1 MSNTRSSDT
10 TKSSTIIPVNSN
22 NIQSSTILTSDDSQ
36 FTLNSQTQTLE
47 ISNESSSQI
56 LQHMISVETTEI
68 QGEIVTNKSSKLFVA
83 AANIITAIIIASFF

>member
-1 MSNTRSSDT
+1 MSNIRSSDT

-22 NIQSSTILTSDDSQ
+22 TIKTTIPTSNDSQ

-47 ISNESSSQI
+47 ISNESSSQL

-68 QGEIVTNKSSKLFVA
+68 QGRIITNKSSTLFVA
-83 AANIITAIIIASFF
+83 AVNIITAIIIASFL

>member
-83 AANIITAIIIASFF
+83 AANIITAIVIASFF